1 MTDLSPIRRIVTG
14 HNERGKAIISSDGI
28 TPTVF
33 QLPTIPGIVFHE
45 VWNTQQT
52 PAIIDNGSDP
62 TSKPVTL
69 QPAPGGTTIRVV
81 DIPPDSVQNSISE
94 EALTD
99 AFADLGASH
108 AADTQTNKRH
118 KIMHRTETIDYGIL
132 LSGELWLVV
141 DEGEVRLKPGD
152 IVVQRGTNHAW
163 SNRSEE
169 TARIA
174 FILIDGEF
182 ADEIR

>member
-1 MTDLSPIRRIVTG
+1 MTNLPPVRRIVTG
-14 HNERGKAIISSDGI
+14 HNEHGKATISSDG
-28 TPTVF
+28 TTTTVL
-33 QLPTIPGIVFHE
+33 QIPAIPGIVFHE

-52 PAIIDNGSDP
+52 PAIIDNSDDP
-62 TSKPVTL
+62 TGKPVTL
-69 QPAPGGTTIRVV
+69 QPASGGTTIRVV
-81 DIPPDSVQNSISE
+81 DIPPDSVQNNISE

-108 AADTQTNKRH
+108 AADTQTDKRH

-132 LSGELWLVV
+132 LSGELWLMV
-141 DEGEVRLKPGD
+141 DEGEVLLKPGD

-182 ADEIR
+182 AEEIR